1 MGPEEK
7 KDAGTEIIRVEDL
20 ALGYGE
26 EMILKDLDFSIY
38 RGEIVTVL
46 GGSGCGKS
54 TLLKGLIGLLSPSKG
69 RIFLGGRE
77 VTGEDSTEALA
88 WARRKSGVLFQ
99 AGALIGSLTLAE
111 NVALPIEEFT
121 HLPRELIDDIVRL
134 KLELVKLGNYSAYM
148 PSELSGGM
156 RKRAGLARS
165 IVLDPE
171 ILFCDEP
178 SAGLDPVT
186 SAEMDE
192 LLMELNR
199 SLGITMVV
207 VTHELASIEAISHRA
222 IMLEREARGIIA
234 MGTPA
239 ELKSQNTDP
248 RVQAFFNRKPSH
260 REAPLMNKEENRS
273 AQKRQLF

>member
-1 MGPEEK
+1 MGAEEIEK
-7 KDAGTEIIRVEDL
+7 KDEMIRVENL
-20 ALGYGE
+20 ALGYGS
-26 EMILKDLDFSIY
+26 EMILKNINFSVQA
-38 RGEIVTVL
+38 GEIVTVL

-54 TLLKGLIGLLSPSKG
+54 TLLKGLIGLLAPARG

-77 VTGEDSTEALA
+77 ITGMDSAEALA
-88 WARRKSGVLFQ
+88 WARRKTGVLFQ
-99 AGALIGSLTLAE
+99 SGALIGSLTLSE

-121 HLPRELIDDIVRL
+121 DLPGSLIEDIVRL
-134 KLELVKLGNYSAYM
+134 KLEQVKLADYASYM

-156 RKRAGLARS
+156 KKRAGLARA
-165 IVLDPE
+165 IALDPE

-192 LLMELNR
+192 LLMELNH

-207 VTHELASIEAISHRA
+207 VTHELPSIETISHRS
-222 IMLEREARGIIA
+222 IMLDGRAHGIIA

-239 ELKSQNTDP
+239 ELKSGSTDP
-248 RVQAFFNRKPSH
+248 RVQAFFNRRPAEKLQS
-260 REAPLMNKEENRS
+260 E
-273 AQKRQLF
+273 